1 MKIVI
6 IFIILAVILLT
17 GILVLMK
24 PSVFNS
30 LLSPHGNSPED
41 QSAPPSHLVSKQII
55 MLGST
60 FAVIGLV
67 GLSILGFIIVRLSKE
82 EETME

>member
-1 MKIVI
+1 MKLVI
-6 IFIILAVILLT
+6 LFIILAVILLT

-30 LLSPHGNSPED
+30 LLSPYGKSPED
-41 QSAPPSHLVSKQII
+41 QSAPSHLVSKEII
-55 MLGST
+55 MLGSIFT
-60 FAVIGLV
+60 VIGLV
-67 GLSILGFIIVRLSKE
+67 GLSILGFIIVRSSKE

>member
-6 IFIILAVILLT
+6 IFIILTVILLT
-17 GILVLMK
+17 GILVLIK

-30 LLSPHGNSPED
+30 LLSPYGNSPED
-41 QSAPPSHLVSKQII
+41 QSAPNHLVSKEII
-55 MLGST
+55 ILGST

>member
-1 MKIVI
+1 MKLVI
-6 IFIILAVILLT
+6 IFIILSVILLT

-24 PSVFNS
+24 PSAFNS
-30 LLSPHGNSPED
+30 LLSPYGNSPED
-41 QSAPPSHLVSKQII
+41 QSAPSHLVSKEII
-55 MLGST
+55 ILGST